1 MQWRHQLYQFVDK
14 TIYQNNYQARL
25 EKTYKEKKVQSKIW
39 SDITNSEKSIDDFK
53 WIRMNVTPEKVRQ
66 ITRIQEQMIPT
77 IKFL

>member
-1 MQWRHQLYQFVDK
+1 M
-14 TIYQNNYQARL
+14 
-25 EKTYKEKKVQSKIW
+25 EKTYKEKKVQSQIW

-53 WIRMNVTPEKVRQ
+53 WIRMNVTPERVRQ